1 MKKVFKL
8 IVENK
13 SIDRQVDSIKNEIRK
28 YIKRE
33 KSKKL
38 PEEFNFW
45 QFECKAGK
53 SQDEANNIEFQDVIK
68 YVDFASSQKFDSFYL
83 EIIAKAVFKEK
94 KQQLEDEN
102 LEEK

>member
-13 SIDRQVDSIKNEIRK
+13 SKDRQVDSIKNEIRK
-28 YIKRE
+28 YVKRE
-33 KSKKL
+33 KNKKL

-45 QFECKAGK
+45 SFECKAGK
-53 SQDEANNIEFQDVIK
+53 SQDEANSIEFKDIIK
-68 YVDFASSQKFDSFYL
+68 YVDFASSENFDSFYL

-94 KQQLEDEN
+94 KQQIIEDEN
-102 LEEK
+102 LE